1 MTGKTKRALVVTGL
15 ISLLGGIGGAL
26 TAVVLTYL
34 GNRIAGAAYA
44 PSVVV
49 YRWNIGVF
57 ATLGMVFGP
66 MLAWTMLR
74 NVPLWRTMA
83 EPALAGLAGTLIAF
97 VFAPVLFPV
106 LAPVAILL
114 SAWRLERVYRHRN
127 ALGVGPARLEG

>member
-1 MTGKTKRALVVTGL
+1 
-15 ISLLGGIGGAL
+15 
-26 TAVVLTYL
+26 
-34 GNRIAGAAYA
+34 
-44 PSVVV
+44 VVV

-74 NVPLWRTMA
+74 SVPLWPTMA

>member
-1 MTGKTKRALVVTGL
+1 MTGRAKPALLVTAL

-26 TAVVLTYL
+26 TAIVLTYL
-34 GNRIAGAAYA
+34 GNRIAGAIYA

-49 YRWNIGVF
+49 YRWNIGIF

-66 MLAWTMLR
+66 ILAWTMLR

-97 VFAPVLFPV
+97 VFAPVLFPI
-106 LAPVAILL
+106 LAPGAILL
-114 SAWRLERVYRHRN
+114 SAWRLQRVYRRRN
-127 ALGVGPARLEG
+127 ALGVGPSRLKG